1 MVPHTATPTS
11 TDTRRLK
18 AAQAARHSVLIVDP
32 DAESVE
38 ALSLDLQEAGYEVVS
53 CADAVE
59 FLLQLGRR
67 SYDLVLLEVDLPDI
81 DGCLLVD
88 ILAQKWVDS
97 EILLMT
103 SLPPRVMTAHFP
115 RCRPEECLRKP
126 ISREELMARVKKAL
140 HVADRDVRDL
150 KLRRPSA

>member
-1 MVPHTATPTS
+1 MVPHTATSTS
-11 TDTRRLK
+11 TDTRLLK
-18 AAQAARHSVLIVDP
+18 AAARPTVLIVDP
-32 DAESVE
+32 DEDSVE
-38 ALSLDLQEAGYEVVS
+38 ALSLDLREAGYEVVA

-88 ILAQKWVDS
+88 ILAEKWVDS
-97 EILLMT
+97 QILLMT
-103 SLPPRVMTAHFP
+103 SLPPRVMCAHFP

-126 ISREELMARVKKAL
+126 ISREELLAVVGKAMHL
-140 HVADRDVRDL
+140 AGRDVKERT
-150 KLRRPSA
+150 LRRPSA